1 MRYRQIEAHRGQHPV
16 GLMCSALRVSPR
28 AFYHWRRRGDS
39 RRQSEDR
46 RLLGEIRASY
56 ERSDRVYGSP
66 RVNKDLKELGYWCS
80 TKRIARIMRLNGLI
94 AVQHR
99 RFKHTT
105 QSAHSLPV
113 QANRLLRDFT
123 AEKANRVWLADI
135 TYIGT
140 EQGWLYLAAV
150 MDLYSRKIV
159 GWNTADRID
168 RYLALTA
175 LDEALRTRQPDP
187 GLIHHSDQGSQYA
200 SYEYQ
205 QRLTQAQAI
214 SSMSRKGDCYDNA
227 PMESFFSTLKRE
239 RVHRRKYWSR
249 QEAATDLQDYIE
261 NFYNRRRRHS
271 QIGDIS
277 PVQFETQQIQT

>member
-1 MRYRQIEAHRGQHPV
+1 MKYQQIASHK
-16 GLMCSALRVSPR
+16 GLLPTRWMCSALGVSP
-28 AFYHWRRRGDS
+28 ASFYRRRCGSDS
-39 RRQSEDR
+39 PRQREDR

-66 RVNKDLKELGYWCS
+66 RVNKDLKDLGYWCS
-80 TKRIARIMRLNGLI
+80 TKRIARIMRQNGLI
-94 AVQHR
+94 AVLTR

-105 QSAHSLPV
+105 QSAHGYPV
-113 QANRLLRDFT
+113 QANVLMRNFT
-123 AEKANRVWLADI
+123 VEQANRVWLADI
-135 TYIGT
+135 TYIAT
-140 EQGWLYLAAV
+140 EEGWLYLAAV
-150 MDLYSRKIV
+150 MDLYSRRIV
-159 GWNTADRID
+159 GWNTAERID
-168 RYLALTA
+168 RFLTLTA
-175 LDEALRTRQPDP
+175 LEEALRARRPEP

-205 QRLTQAQAI
+205 KRLTQAQAI

-249 QEAATDLQDYIE
+249 KEAASDLEDYIE

-271 QIGDIS
+271 QIGDVS
-277 PVQFETQQIQT
+277 PVQFEAQPIHT